1 MRLDIDSGYRNRH
14 DMEAVYLPETQIETD
29 PMIGIGDS
37 DNISSA
43 NESGEL
49 DGYSLQ
55 VFVAGESAVTVP
67 GEQYQQ
73 VLVTSTTGASVLS
86 TDASSVNG
94 KSYDKN

>member
-1 MRLDIDSGYRNRH
+1 MRLDIDSGYLNRH
-14 DMEAVYLPETQIETD
+14 MEAVYLPETQIETD

-37 DNISSA
+37 DNIPSA
-43 NESGEL
+43 NESGDL

-55 VFVAGESAVTVP
+55 VFVAGESAVTGP